1 MALIR
6 TGVGALVREGAPVL
20 KVVHEEN
27 ETSKHAPAAVGGS
40 LLLLRHGIV
49 YADGVAW
56 TGLHQVWLRRQHF
69 DSLGLRTA

>member
-1 MALIR
+1 
-6 TGVGALVREGAPVL
+6 VL